1 MPATE
6 RGRQQIVYGGLTTSD
21 GIPVAVEA
29 SNGNTGD
36 LSTLASQIT
45 KLKQRFGLTHVAIV
59 GGPGDAH
66 QARIR
71 DDPRPRPP
79 GLDHG
84 AARPGD
90 RGADQPGSDPARPV

>member
-66 QARIR
+66 HGPH
-71 DDPRPRPP
+71 PRRPAAP
-79 GLDHG
+79 PAWTGSRRC
-84 AARPGD
+84 AAR
-90 RGADQPGSDPARPV
+90 RSRR